1 MKATDPIHRDIEEYF
16 YSKGFYYDR
25 KKNYHKN
32 QNRPANKI
40 IGIPYLAQV
49 ITAILNRMPDY
60 ARARPSTLI
69 KNDGDYKKIFNNN
82 LPMEM
87 YYNGIVIQKEV
98 ESLLKNFIPKLTRAE
113 IGDIKFHVAMGVT
126 MLLAS
131 KINVSAKDIQLID
144 LNLMDE
150 NLINV
155 VINDVYDIYQIL
167 GGTNTV
173 AKGADFVSEIIEEM
187 KRRILE
193 Q

>member
-1 MKATDPIHRDIEEYF
+1 M
-16 YSKGFYYDR
+16 
-25 KKNYHKN
+25 
-32 QNRPANKI
+32 
-40 IGIPYLAQV
+40 AQV